1 MTIILH
7 ALLSIIIAIGLVA
20 LVVFC
25 AWVTYMVLKDD
36 EDEYG
41 SKR

>member
-1 MTIILH
+1 MTILH

-20 LVVFC
+20 FC
-25 AWVTYMVLKDD
+25 AWVTYLVLRDD
-36 EDEYG
+36 EDDYG